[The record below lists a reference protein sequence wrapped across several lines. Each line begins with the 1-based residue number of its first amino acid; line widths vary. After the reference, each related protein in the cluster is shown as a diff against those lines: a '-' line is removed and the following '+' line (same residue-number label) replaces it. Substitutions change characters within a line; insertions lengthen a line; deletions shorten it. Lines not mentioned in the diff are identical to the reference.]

1 MILLVTG
8 GMVIAAQVRRGPAMA
23 HSSSCDWTVRTVVV
37 AALLLASAG
46 PDAIGRA
53 ASSQAAAQTGDQLY
67 EHRDTRELV
76 ALVDTAAALVE
87 SNGDAALG
95 DFRQADSRWRHGEK
109 YVFVLNPDGD
119 MLVHPD
125 PALEGRNQLGLKD
138 INGKPIVRGLLAAA
152 MVPGK
157 PAGWYHYQWPVP
169 GGLLPRWKS
178 SYVRLVEAPS
188 GQRYVVGSGMYN
200 DRMERAFVVDVVT
213 SAVQR
218 IEAGGETAY
227 PLLRDPMGPFMAKD
241 TYVFVIDPQGT
252 ELVNPGFPNL
262 EGRSVLDVKDTA
274 GKLLVRDMM
283 QVVTTEGSGWVE
295 YMWPK
300 PGDSVSTQKSTYVSR
315 AKIGGSW
322 VLVGSGVYLED
333 APTAAHKPAMT
344 APELMAL
351 VHDAAAL
358 LAERGANAYPELR
371 QKGSRWFSD
380 DTYFF
385 VYSMSGIRV
394 FHAANPATEGQDI
407 TTLKDIVGRP
417 IGRAILDAAA
427 SPSGEGWIHYMY
439 PEPGDLFPMWKST
452 FVSRVRFP
460 SGELM
465 AVGCGV
471 YNVQIDRILTQD
483 LVDRA
488 AALVAARGQDAFE
501 ELRSRTGPF
510 VFMDTY
516 VFVDR
521 PDGVSLV
528 NPGQP
533 SLEGTNL
540 RDVQDLRGK
549 YAAAEFIDKAM
560 KDGSAWTEYYWYRPG
575 YNTPAR
581 KETYVR
587 KVQYGAETYVV
598 GAGFYI
604 TEDEANSETP

>member
-1 MILLVTG
+1 
-8 GMVIAAQVRRGPAMA
+8 MA
-23 HSSSCDWTVRTVVV
+23 LFSAPWTTLRTVVV
-37 AALLLASAG
+37 AALLLALGGQGATVASPAG
-46 PDAIGRA
+46 
-53 ASSQAAAQTGDQLY
+53 AQDRGQPY
-67 EHRDTRELV
+67 EQQETRELV
-76 ALVDTAAALVE
+76 ALVDAAAALVAGK
-87 SNGDAALG
+87 GDAALG
-95 DFRQADSRWRHGEK
+95 DFRQDGSRWRQGET

-125 PALEGRNQLGLKD
+125 AALEGRNQLALKD
-138 INGKPIVRGLLAAA
+138 IAGKPIVRGLLAAA

-157 PAGWYHYQWPVP
+157 AAGWYHYEWPVP

-178 SYVRLVEAPS
+178 SYVRLVAAPS
-188 GQRYVVGSGMYN
+188 GKRYVVGSGMYN
-200 DRMERAFVVDVVT
+200 DEMERAFVVDMVT

-241 TYVFVIDPQGT
+241 AYVFVIDPRGG

-262 EGRSVLDVKDTA
+262 EGRNVLDVKDTA
-274 GKLLVRDMM
+274 GKTFVRDMM
-283 QVVTTEGSGWVE
+283 RVATTENSGWVE
-295 YMWPK
+295 YLWPR
-300 PGDSVSTQKSTYVSR
+300 PGHNVSTQKSAYVSR
-315 AKIGGSW
+315 ARIGGSW
-322 VLVGSGVYLED
+322 VLVGSGVYLAG
-333 APTAAHKPAMT
+333 APMKALTPAMS
-344 APELMAL
+344 APELRTL
-351 VHDAAAL
+351 VRDGAAL
-358 LAERGANAYPELR
+358 LAERGERAYPELR
-371 QKGSRWFSD
+371 QKGSRWFRD
-380 DTYFF
+380 GTYFL

-407 TTLKDIVGRP
+407 TALKDVLGRP
-417 IGRAILDAAA
+417 IGRAILEAAT
-427 SPSGEGWIHYMY
+427 SPSGEGWVHYMY
-439 PEPGDLFPMWKST
+439 PEPGDLFPTWKST
-452 FVSRVRFP
+452 FVTRVRFP

-471 YNVQIDRILTQD
+471 YNMPIDRTLIQD

-521 PDGVSLV
+521 PDGLNLV

-540 RDVQDLRGK
+540 RKLQDLKGK

-560 KDGSAWTEYYWYRPG
+560 KDGSGWTEYFWYRPG

-587 KVQYGAETYVV
+587 KVQYGTETYIV
-598 GAGFYI
+598 GAGFYVA
-604 TEDEANSETP
+604 EDETNGEIR